1 MSDQARKWIR
11 HGVDYAALVV
21 FAAVYFLGG
30 RDFMKATAAIVIASI
45 LALIVG
51 GLVER
56 RIAWLP
62 LFVGGTAALFGGL
75 TLIFHDPRIMKIKP
89 TVIHF
94 ALAAVLFG
102 GLVLKRNPLKR
113 VLGAALVLPDEVW
126 RKLTFRFGVLYVV
139 LGVANIVIWR
149 TQSEATWVFFKTFG
163 LEVMTIAFSL
173 TQLPLL
179 MKHLQPSELPPPPE
193 TD

>member
-89 TVIHF
+89 TVIQGDGANWPDS
-94 ALAAVLFG
+94 ALP
-102 GLVLKRNPLKR
+102 K
-113 VLGAALVLPDEVW
+113 
-126 RKLTFRFGVLYVV
+126 
-139 LGVANIVIWR
+139 
-149 TQSEATWVFFKTFG
+149 
-163 LEVMTIAFSL
+163 
-173 TQLPLL
+173 
-179 MKHLQPSELPPPPE
+179 PPPISKNACIRRDRARSPGPGHGAPSRPGPVRSGRFP
-193 TD
+193 